1 MAGVDPFL
9 HEPTETDTTRSR
21 SRHSDI
27 LRFLIGNGLCTS
39 SSSAHLLI
47 VIPALLISGSGVRLR
62 SKFLTVTPDDDPVV
76 PADAE
81 TVADAA
87 DTETD
92 TDMPSQ

>member
-1 MAGVDPFL
+1 
-9 HEPTETDTTRSR
+9 
-21 SRHSDI
+21 
-27 LRFLIGNGLCTS
+27 LIGNGLCTS

-62 SKFLTVTPDDDPVV
+62 SKFLTVTPDDDPVL
-76 PADAE
+76 ADAE
-81 TVADAA
+81 TIADAA